1 MTMDDKTLAGL
12 FYEVARISHQRE
24 TRRDHSLIYG
34 SGQTRCLLTVSGLG
48 PVSQRRL
55 AAILGIRS
63 ASLSELLG
71 KMETRGWIVRTPHPE
86 DGRTYL
92 VALTD
97 EGKAEAMRRRAA
109 DDGSSGE
116 LLEALTA
123 QQREQFA
130 EILTVVK
137 EHYRELDKHDI
148 R

>member
-1 MTMDDKTLAGL
+1 MNDKALAEL
-12 FYEVARISHQRE
+12 FYDAARISHQRE

-34 SGQTRCLLTVSGLG
+34 SGQSRCLLTVSGLG

-71 KMETRGWIVRTPHPE
+71 KMEARGWVARTPHPE

-92 VALTD
+92 VALTE

-109 DDGSSGE
+109 DNGATGK
-116 LLEALTA
+116 LLEVLTA
-123 QQREQFA
+123 QQRE
-130 EILTVVK
+130 
-137 EHYRELDKHDI
+137 
-148 R
+148 

>member
-1 MTMDDKTLAGL
+1 
-12 FYEVARISHQRE
+12 
-24 TRRDHSLIYG
+24 
-34 SGQTRCLLTVSGLG
+34 
-48 PVSQRRL
+48 
-55 AAILGIRS
+55 
-63 ASLSELLG
+63 
-71 KMETRGWIVRTPHPE
+71 METRGWIVRTPHPE

-130 EILTVVK
+130 EILTVIK